1 VSTKAAGGAKRS
13 TSQRFA
19 VGPGQADRTHWQPRH
34 LDTRGMHFIDERH
47 DVASRNPNLIEA
59 ETRLCILP

>member
-1 VSTKAAGGAKRS
+1 
-13 TSQRFA
+13 
-19 VGPGQADRTHWQPRH
+19 
-34 LDTRGMHFIDERH
+34 MHFIDERH